1 MVERFSIT
9 PFGLEVVVVVV
20 VSDDGEG
27 VGVKTGAGG
36 GTVPYSVV
44 VVVSLVAVGPHAV
57 QKPTPNAAIDMV
69 THDFQ
74 YCILLILHT
83 INGGTQFELV
93 PAFIVP
99 ELWLPTCVLRTDQ

>member
-27 VGVKTGAGG
+27 VGVKTGASG

-57 QKPTPNAAIDMV
+57 QKPTANAAIDMV

-93 PAFIVP
+93 SAFIVP

>member
-1 MVERFSIT
+1 MVDRFSIT

-27 VGVKTGAGG
+27 VA
-36 GTVPYSVV
+36 S
-44 VVVSLVAVGPHAV
+44 
-57 QKPTPNAAIDMV
+57 KPAPAAALCHTRLSWWFPWWPLAHMPCKSRRRMRAIDMV

-74 YCILLILHT
+74 FCIFLILHT